1 MTWAAYLCW
10 LVEIVVTVINC
21 MKQSKN
27 KQLSFYIF
35 ARCVALGLS
44 LPLLAGFVVQ
54 SLLAMLLCQL
64 ASTGGEV
71 LRNMAVLGTSLGPFA
86 NIWYE
91 IYSFLDII
99 LCCAHYPTLTFWK
112 YVQSDNIGCKTLTV
126 WAKWPLGLL
135 ACFYCQPVVLTT
147 SSKNS
152 KNINNGIDSKCVVY
166 YQTFK

>member
-10 LVEIVVTVINC
+10 LVEIVVTNVINC

-35 ARCVALGLS
+35 AHCVAPGLS

-64 ASTGGEV
+64 ASNDGEV

-86 NIWYE
+86 NIWVC
-91 IYSFLDII
+91 D
-99 LCCAHYPTLTFWK
+99 TFI
-112 YVQSDNIGCKTLTV
+112 S
-126 WAKWPLGLL
+126 
-135 ACFYCQPVVLTT
+135 
-147 SSKNS
+147 
-152 KNINNGIDSKCVVY
+152 
-166 YQTFK
+166 

>member
-10 LVEIVVTVINC
+10 LVEIVVTNVINC

-35 ARCVALGLS
+35 ARCVAPGLS

-99 LCCAHYPTLTFWK
+99 LCCAHYPTLTF
-112 YVQSDNIGCKTLTV
+112 
-126 WAKWPLGLL
+126 
-135 ACFYCQPVVLTT
+135 
-147 SSKNS
+147 
-152 KNINNGIDSKCVVY
+152 
-166 YQTFK
+166 